1 MTHERLLAGNPV
13 TSLQQ
18 WIEHGGGQGL
28 DAARR
33 MGSEALVATVDASG
47 LRGRGGAGFPTATKW
62 RTVLDYRTKDLATPV
77 VVNGAEGEP
86 GTFKDR
92 TILRHNPYQVVEGAL
107 IAASAIGADW
117 IIFGLKESFAKEVT
131 SLRAA
136 IEEIK
141 AAGWADDIRIDV
153 EEGPDAYLYGEE
165 TALLEVIDGRE
176 PFPRV
181 APPWR
186 RGVDEGAD
194 STDVAPTL
202 VNNVETVSNLPGI
215 AARGPEWFR
224 EVGTDTSPGTI
235 VCTISGAVQR
245 DAVGEIPMGTTLRD
259 AITIIAGGP
268 RKERK
273 IVAVLGGVSNA
284 ILTAEQ
290 LDVALTYEDMSAIGS
305 GLGSCG
311 FLVFDDET
319 DFVAVAHGVSKFLA
333 VESCGQCTPC
343 KDDGKSIAAGLDRI
357 RRSDAEP
364 DDLDVVIEKLDT
376 VVDGARC
383 FLAQQHQTVVRSIIS
398 TFDGQFRAHADGTT
412 APVDEFPIAE
422 ILDLQGEAVLINE
435 RQLRKQP
442 DWTYNEIDSGASP
455 SDLKD
460 VRRWRRRCRRHQRTE
475 RVTPTRR
482 DAGRYAHRG
491 SRHPRPGRG

>member
-13 TSLQQ
+13 ASLER

-33 MGSEALVATVDASG
+33 MGAEALVATVDASG

-62 RTVLDYRTKDLATPV
+62 RTVLEYHTNGLTTPV
-77 VVNGAEGEP
+77 VINGAEGEP

-92 TILRHNPYQVVEGAL
+92 AILRHNPYQVVEGAL
-107 IAASAIGADW
+107 IAAAAVGADW
-117 IIFGLKESFAKEVT
+117 IIFGLKASFDKELTALRRAIDEVT
-131 SLRAA
+131 
-136 IEEIK
+136 
-141 AAGWADDIRIDV
+141 AAGWADGVTVDV
-153 EEGPDAYLYGEE
+153 KEGPASYLYGEE
-165 TALLEVIDGRE
+165 TALLEVIDGRD

-186 RGVDEGAD
+186 RGVDDGA
-194 STDVAPTL
+194 TPGDVAPTL
-202 VNNVETVSNLPGI
+202 VNNVETIANLPGI

-259 AITIIAGGP
+259 AIHIIGGGP
-268 RKERK
+268 RKERD

-284 ILTAEQ
+284 VITAEH
-290 LDVALTYEDMSAIGS
+290 LDVPLTYEDMAAAGS

-311 FLVFDDET
+311 FLVFDDRT
-319 DFVAVAHGVSKFLA
+319 DFVAVAHGVARFLA

-343 KDDGKSIAAGLDRI
+343 KEDGKSIAAGLDRM

-364 DDLDVVIEKLDT
+364 EDLDVVLEKLDT

-383 FLAQQHQTVVRSIIS
+383 FLAQQHQTVVRSIVAA
-398 TFDGQFRAHADGTT
+398 FHGQFRAHADGTT
-412 APVDEFPIAE
+412 PPVESTPIAE
-422 ILDLQGEAVLINE
+422 ILDLQGEAVLIDE

-455 SDLKD
+455 ADRID
-460 VRRWRRRCRRHQRTE
+460 TE
-475 RVTPTRR
+475 RADGAGQAGAINEPTT
-482 DAGRYAHRG
+482 
-491 SRHPRPGRG
+491 

>member
-13 TSLQQ
+13 TSLEQ
-18 WIEHGGGQGL
+18 WINGGGGQGL

-33 MGSEALVATVDASG
+33 MGPEALLATVEASG

-62 RTVLDYRTKDLATPV
+62 RTVLEYRTEGLTTPV
-77 VVNGAEGEP
+77 VVNAAEGEP

-92 TILRHNPYQVVEGAL
+92 TILRHNPYQLVEGAL
-107 IAASAIGADW
+107 IAASAVGADW
-117 IIFGLKESFAKEVT
+117 IVFGLKASFEKELT
-131 SLRAA
+131 ALRRAV
-136 IEEIK
+136 EEITS
-141 AAGWADDIRIDV
+141 AGWADGMTIDV
-153 EEGPDAYLYGEE
+153 EEGPASYLYGEE

-186 RGVDEGAD
+186 RGVDEGAEP
-194 STDVAPTL
+194 TDVAPTL
-202 VNNVETVSNLPGI
+202 VNNVETLSNLPAI
-215 AARGPEWFR
+215 AAQGPDWFR
-224 EVGTDTSPGTI
+224 AVGTDKSPGTI

-245 DAVGEIPMGTTLRD
+245 DGVGELPMGTTLRD

-268 RKERK
+268 RPERE

-284 ILTAEQ
+284 ILTAEH
-290 LDVALTYEDMSAIGS
+290 LDVPLTYEDMAAAGS

-319 DFVAVAHGVSKFLA
+319 DFVAVAHGVARFLA

-343 KDDGKSIAAGLDRI
+343 KEDGKSIATGLDRI

-364 DDLDVVIEKLDT
+364 DDLDVVLEKLET
-376 VVDGARC
+376 VADGARC
-383 FLAQQHQTVVRSIIS
+383 FLAQQHQTVVRSII
-398 TFDGQFRAHADGTT
+398 TAFHGQFRAHADGTT
-412 APVDEFPIAE
+412 APVDGFPIAE

-435 RQLRKQP
+435 RQLQKQP
-442 DWTYNEIDSGASP
+442 DWTYDDADSGASP
-455 SDLKD
+455 DDRLD
-460 VRRWRRRCRRHQRTE
+460 E
-475 RVTPTRR
+475 RADGAG
-482 DAGRYAHRG
+482 DAGAINEANE
-491 SRHPRPGRG
+491 